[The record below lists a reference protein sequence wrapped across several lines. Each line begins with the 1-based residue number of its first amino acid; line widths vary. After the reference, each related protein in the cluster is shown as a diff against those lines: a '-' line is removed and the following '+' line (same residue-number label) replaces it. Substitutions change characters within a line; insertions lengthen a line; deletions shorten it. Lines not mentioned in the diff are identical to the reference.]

1 MTSAYARMIS
11 RSIRGSLGRFLAIA
25 GITALGCGFYAGLQ
39 MVGPDMRS
47 AADQYYDGTSLYDLR
62 VISTLGFSDDD
73 ADRIA
78 AIDGVGE
85 VMPSITAD
93 AMARL
98 GGEQLAVRIG
108 SLDADAAEGSSY
120 DGAYEVSSADPGYL
134 NRVILVDGRWPEK
147 AGECVVCADN
157 ITGDYGIGD
166 TLTLLYGTRDLSET
180 FSCDEL
186 TIVGTVT
193 SSDYPYTGSFGSTT
207 LGSGMI
213 AQYVYVTPDSFASDM
228 PYTEVYLTVPAASS
242 LVSGTDEYNA
252 AVDEVRSN
260 IEDDEGEI
268 ASARLADLRSTA
280 QAKVDDAQAELDE
293 KRSDAEQELADA
305 QTRLDDAAATIDS
318 SQQQIDDGQAR
329 YDAGVT
335 ELASKREAAKDQLA
349 AAEEEVSSKQATLDA
364 TTAQLDE
371 SQAGLDAQR
380 TTYDAQVTAALA
392 GLADQGVSA
401 STLDEAARTIASQL
415 AQLAELDAR
424 LTADL
429 ASLPKDDPS
438 YASTAAQLAGV
449 KATEETLSTAN
460 GGITQLVSA
469 GEQIDES
476 QAQIDSGRKE
486 VSDGIAQLAAA
497 SSQLEDERTTAEG
510 QFAAA
515 QATLD
520 ASAEQLASS
529 RDELASARTQ
539 YEDGVAQYQAQK
551 ADVDQRLADAQ
562 AQVDDAQAQV
572 DDLVAPD
579 VYALDRTQNEGTV
592 TYDDDTHRMDSIAD
606 VFPFIFFLVAA
617 LVSLTTMTRMVED
630 DRVEIG
636 TFKALGYSTAR
647 IAEKYLVYAAV
658 AGFSGAALGILVLT
672 QVLPRIV
679 MSAYAIIYTA
689 PMLPFP
695 MPVDP
700 ATALLSGG
708 LGVGVT
714 LAATW
719 FAVVSSLRETPATLM
734 LPRAPR
740 AGKRILLE
748 RVTPLWSRL
757 SFSWKVTCRN
767 LFRYKR
773 RFLMTVVGISGCT
786 ALLLVGFGLHDA
798 IWDIIDCQYGPILHY
813 NTVVGLS
820 GDATTD
826 DVDAVETYLD
836 ETGGATGTVRV
847 QQENMRAG
855 SDAGAYD
862 GTMRINV
869 VIPED
874 SGNIGDAITL
884 DERIGH
890 VPLAFDDDS
899 VIVTE
904 KLAAKLGV
912 GVGDTITLFDQDD
925 VGNAVGD
932 GHALTITGV
941 CENYV
946 GNYVYV
952 GRGAWEGVDAT
963 VPVFSTLYTTVA
975 EDAEARSSL
984 SEEVEGMDDVSTVAF
999 TDETIN
1005 LYRSMLSVVD
1015 LIVVVLIVSAA
1026 ALAFIVLYNLTN
1038 INVEERV
1045 REIASLKVLGFTRR
1059 EVYAYVFREI
1069 ALLAVIGDALGL
1081 VLGVFL
1087 ERFVVTTAEV
1097 DYVMFGRTIH
1107 PASFAYAFVLTLAF
1121 AALVILSM
1129 RGKLDRVNMVESLK
1143 SVD

>member
-1 MTSAYARMIS
+1 MTSAYARTIA

-39 MVGPDMRS
+39 MTGPDMRS
-47 AADQYYDGTSLYDLR
+47 AGDQYYDGTDLYDLR
-62 VISTLGFSDDD
+62 VISTSGFSDDD
-73 ADRIA
+73 VDRLA
-78 AIDGVGE
+78 AIDGVGAA
-85 VMPSITAD
+85 MPSITTD

-98 GGEQLAVRIG
+98 GGEQLAVRVG

-120 DGAYEVSSADPGYL
+120 DGAYKVSSDDSDYL

-147 AGECVVCADN
+147 AGECVVCADK

-166 TLTLLYGTRDLSET
+166 TLTLLYGTRDLAAT
-180 FSCDEL
+180 FSCDEF

-193 SSDYPYTGSFGSTT
+193 SSNYPYTGSFGSTT

-213 AQYVYVTPDSFASDM
+213 AQYVYVTQDSFASDM

-242 LVSGTDEYNA
+242 LVSGTDEYDA
-252 AVDEVRSN
+252 AVGEVRRR
-260 IEDDEGEI
+260 IEDDEGVL

-280 QAKVDDAQAELDE
+280 QAKVDDAQTELDE

-305 QTRLDDAAATIDS
+305 QTKLDDAAAKISS
-318 SQQQIDDGQAR
+318 SQQQIDDGQAE

-335 ELASKREAAKDQLA
+335 ELANERESAKDRFA
-349 AAEEEVSSKQATLDA
+349 AAEEEISSKQATLDA
-364 TTAQLDE
+364 TTTQLDE
-371 SQAGLDAQR
+371 SQTELDAQR
-380 TTYDAQVTAALA
+380 KAYDAQVVTALA
-392 GLADQGVSA
+392 ALADQGVSA
-401 STLDEAARTIASQL
+401 STLADAASAITSQL
-415 AQLAELDAR
+415 EVVAEQDAQLTAE
-424 LTADL
+424 L
-429 ASLPKDDPS
+429 ASLSEDDPS
-438 YASTAAQLAGV
+438 YAAVAAALAKV
-449 KATEETLSTAN
+449 KAAEETLSKA
-460 GGITQLVSA
+460 GAGIAQLVSM
-469 GEQIDES
+469 GEQIDE
-476 QAQIDSGRKE
+476 AQTRIDSGRKE
-486 VSDGIAQLAAA
+486 VSDGVAQLAAA
-497 SSQLEDERTTAEG
+497 SSQLEDERATAEG
-510 QFAAA
+510 QFASA
-515 QATLD
+515 QETLD
-520 ASAEQLASS
+520 ASADKLASS
-529 RDELASARTQ
+529 RDELAAARAE
-539 YEDGVAQYQAQK
+539 YEDGVTQYQAQK

-562 AQVDDAQAQV
+562 AQVDDAQTQV
-572 DDLVAPD
+572 DDLKAPD

-855 SDAGAYD
+855 SDTGTYD

-874 SGNIGDAITL
+874 SGNIGDAISL

-904 KLAAKLGV
+904 KLATRLGV

-952 GRGAWEGVDAT
+952 GRDAWKGVSAT
-963 VPVFSTLYTTVA
+963 VPVFSTLYTTVT
-975 EDAEARSSL
+975 EDADARSKL
-984 SEEVEGMDDVSTVAF
+984 SEEIGGMNEVSTVAF
-999 TDETIN
+999 TDESIN
-1005 LYRSMLSVVD
+1005 LYRNMLSVVD

-1059 EVYAYVFREI
+1059 EVYAYIFREI
-1069 ALLAVIGDALGL
+1069 ALLAVIGDVLGL
-1081 VLGVFL
+1081 VLGIFL
-1087 ERFVVTTAEV
+1087 EQFVVTTAEV

-1107 PASFAYAFVLTLAF
+1107 PASFAYAFALTLVF

-1129 RGKLDRVNMVESLK
+1129 RRKLDRVNMVESLK